1 MAGGR
6 TGELP
11 RAVVCPSVPTM
22 VVSSLPRY
30 AKSSPSICAACG
42 LVLAIRARRSGMSE
56 SGGLRGVLAT
66 PARATETDATETA
79 AAETEV
85 TNTESQ
91 PLASDGVRPLS
102 LNPQVKLSTRLPCKV
117 AVRLDHRA
125 RASGLSR
132 LACHAE
138 PVGQRS
144 PGGGCVGAVRSRAVE
159 RLLSGV
165 GQYQRASSPHGK
177 AARQM
182 PCFFW
187 NVMSGVGCH
196 VYPEFTVELDAPRVD
211 GKVCARAAK

>member
-1 MAGGR
+1 MKSPDGRWQVAGGR

-56 SGGLRGVLAT
+56 SDVLPGVSAT

-79 AAETEV
+79 VAETEV

-91 PLASDGVRPLS
+91 PLASDGVRPLA

-125 RASGLSR
+125 RAAGLSR

-138 PVGQRS
+138 PVGQGVSHGACRARLIDAAPLVIS
-144 PGGGCVGAVRSRAVE
+144 AADRKAGCAV
-159 RLLSGV
+159 LSALAADLAWLKRDN
-165 GQYQRASSPHGK
+165 YTRWRRGK
-177 AARQM
+177 
-182 PCFFW
+182 P
-187 NVMSGVGCH
+187 VT
-196 VYPEFTVELDAPRVD
+196 FTPLGTTAT
-211 GKVCARAAK
+211 G